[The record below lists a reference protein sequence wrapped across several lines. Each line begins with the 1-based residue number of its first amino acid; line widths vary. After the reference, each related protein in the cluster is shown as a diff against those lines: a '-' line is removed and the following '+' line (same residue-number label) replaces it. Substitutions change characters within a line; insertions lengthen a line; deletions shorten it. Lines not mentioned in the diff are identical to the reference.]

1 MDSRFANLRQRDTSV
16 SMLRVKLS
24 RRRSQSQKENRER
37 VVNTR
42 RQLDKLQEMENSTL
56 DASNSVSNMSTIQ
69 EKMHNK
75 ANSAKSTVLFSITS
89 STILTIWNIPLFLKA
104 LIVAKCHLQPFVWDR
119 TSLILSVHDVS
130 FHYHKPVF
138 PIRPLFLHRQSS
150 GREAETAWTLERAKD
165 SREREGK
172 EREGA

>member
-42 RQLDKLQEMENSTL
+42 RQLDKLQELENSTL

-104 LIVAKCHLQPFVWDR
+104 LTVAKWHLQPFAWDR
-119 TSLILSVHDVS
+119 TSLILTVHDVS
-130 FHYHKPVF
+130 FLCTSLSQTCVPNTSPVS
-138 PIRPLFLHRQSS
+138 PQPKLWKRGWNSLNAGKS
-150 GREAETAWTLERAKD
+150 ERL
-165 SREREGK
+165 
-172 EREGA
+172 